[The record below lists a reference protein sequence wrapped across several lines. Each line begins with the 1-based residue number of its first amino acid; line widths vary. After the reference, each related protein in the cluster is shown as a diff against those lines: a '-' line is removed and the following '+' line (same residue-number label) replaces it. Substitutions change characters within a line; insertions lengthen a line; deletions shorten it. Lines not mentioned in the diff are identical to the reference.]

1 MSERER
7 GPGRPISILIVDDS
21 STMRAMLKRVVEL
34 SGIEVAA
41 VHEAANGL
49 EAIAVL
55 EREQVD
61 ALFTDINMPGMTGI
75 DLLRR
80 ITRDGRW
87 PHLLRVVI
95 STDGSASRR
104 AEAGSLDVRLYLEK
118 PLRPEVMRDVL
129 AEIAAAH
136 A

>member
-1 MSERER
+1 MSGSGR
-7 GPGRPISILIVDDS
+7 GTRRPISILIVDDS

-41 VHEAANGL
+41 VHEAADGN

-55 EREQVD
+55 EREPVD
-61 ALFTDINMPGMTGI
+61 ALFTDINMPGMSGI

-80 ITRDGRW
+80 LARDERW
-87 PHLLRVVI
+87 SHLLRVVI

-104 AEAGSLDVRLYLEK
+104 AEAGGLDVRLYLEK

-129 AEIAAAH
+129 AGIAAAH